1 MVPKAF
7 IQYLVH
13 FHGDRDYFEC
23 HEVLEEYW
31 KDVDPGNKDSIWVGF
46 IQLAVSSYH
55 YRRGNLPGALKTHNK
70 SAMILTNQ
78 EQSCIDLGI
87 DYHEL
92 MKLLIERKSRLVS
105 NQPYKSMNLPINNQ
119 KLLEQCLKVCA
130 KQNLIWGQASNT
142 DNQNL
147 VNKHSLRDRS
157 DVILER
163 EIALKDRQ
171 NKKGSDFL

>member
-31 KDVDPGNKDSIWVGF
+31 KDVEPGNKDSIWVGF

-55 YRRGNLPGALKTHNK
+55 YRRGNLAGALRMHNK

-78 EQSCIDLGI
+78 AQSCIGLGI
-87 DYHEL
+87 DHHKLIKL
-92 MKLLIERKSRLVS
+92 MLERKARIVTI
-105 NQPYKSMNLPINNQ
+105 QPYTSMNLPINNPE
-119 KLLEQCLKVCA
+119 LLAQCLEECE
-130 KQNLIWGQASNT
+130 KQNLVWGSPSNM
-142 DNQNL
+142 DDQNL
-147 VNKHSLRDRS
+147 VNKHSQRDRS
-157 DVILER
+157 SVILER
-163 EIALKDRQ
+163 KNAQIDRQ
-171 NKKGSDFL
+171 HKKDSDFF